1 MDPSKRPNGRIS
13 LVDRCSST
21 LYSGMIPGV
30 LGGIYSEKDASI
42 DLRHLSDKAG
52 VEFIQAEI
60 QTLEWKYKTLRL
72 NQQRSL
78 NYQLLSLNIGC
89 TSPTAEE
96 FSKRMR
102 CVPIKPLGP
111 ALKLIQ
117 EESSAIKQNNP
128 TPFSVVGSG
137 LAAIEVCLNLRKR
150 WPDRS
155 MKLVLRK
162 SSSNRHFIN
171 ALRHAGIQL
180 ISLDQLDDE
189 SPVLLCTGSVAPT
202 LLRASGLICD
212 SAGRVCTE
220 PNLQVLG
227 NSDLFASGDCAVINK
242 QPRPPSGVWAVR
254 AAPVLASNL
263 EAASKGSPLLDWEP
277 QRQALQLVGDSSTK
291 GQPTAWALWG
301 DLCLGPHPL
310 IWKLKRKLDERFVAM
325 LNSRTDMGNIDE
337 QDMACRGCA
346 AKLPAAT
353 LRQGLKGAG
362 LATLGTEPNDA
373 VQISSNMLQSVD
385 GFPALVSDPWLNAY
399 LTTLHAS
406 SDLWAS
412 GAEVDT
418 AQALITLPAVDPALQ
433 KSLLTETLAGIRAA
447 LQQQHARL
455 VGGHT
460 LESRDSP
467 PIPVSLGIQVNLI
480 VNGQLPERQPA
491 WRKGGFEEG
500 DVLLLSRAIG
510 NGVLFAAAMAGQ
522 ADPRDL
528 DQALACMQ
536 SSQHVL
542 LQTLLD
548 EEVKRPGSIHACTD
562 ITGFGLLGHL
572 GEMLDTSEPGL
583 QLCLNVDAIPSY
595 KGALPLLKRGI
606 HSSLAPSNREAWTR
620 LDPQANAPASIELTS
635 HRMSL
640 QDQSSWQA
648 MRELLVDPQTCGPL
662 ALACSKDLAQDLCR
676 LGPWMRIGSVRRK
689 ANS

>member
-1 MDPSKRPNGRIS
+1 MHPSKRPKGRIS
-13 LVDRCSST
+13 LVDRCSAT

-60 QTLEWKYKTLRL
+60 QTLDWKDKTLRL
-72 NQQRSL
+72 IQQRSL

-89 TSPTAEE
+89 TSPTPEQ

-111 ALKLIQ
+111 ALKLINQ
-117 EESSAIKQNNP
+117 ESSAIAQNNP
-128 TPFSVVGSG
+128 TPFNVVGSG
-137 LAAIEVCLNLRKR
+137 LAAIEVCLSLRKR

-155 MKLVLRK
+155 IKLVLRK
-162 SSSNRHFIN
+162 RRSNRHFIK
-171 ALRHAGIQL
+171 ALRRAGIQL
-180 ISLDQLDDE
+180 ISLDQLADE
-189 SPVLLCTGSVAPT
+189 GPVLLCTGSNAPAF
-202 LLRASGLICD
+202 LKASGLICD
-212 SAGRVCTE
+212 SSGRVRTE
-220 PNLQVLG
+220 PTLQVLEHH
-227 NSDLFASGDCAVINK
+227 DLFASGDCAVINK
-242 QPRPPSGVWAVR
+242 HPRPPSGVWAVR
-254 AAPVLASNL
+254 AAPVLARNL
-263 EAASKGSPLLDWEP
+263 EAISKGSSLQVWKP
-277 QRQALQLVGDSSTK
+277 QRQALQIVGDSSTK

-310 IWKLKRKLDERFVAM
+310 IWQWKHKLDKRFITMFRPQSA
-325 LNSRTDMGNIDE
+325 MGNVDE

-346 AKLPAAT
+346 AKLPATT
-353 LRQGLKGAG
+353 LRKGLKGAG
-362 LATLGTEPNDA
+362 LAKLGTDPNDA
-373 VQISSNMLQSVD
+373 VLISDNMLQSVD

-418 AQALITLPAVDPALQ
+418 AQALITLPAIDPGLQ
-433 KSLLTETLAGIRAA
+433 KDLLTETLAGIQAA

-460 LESRDSP
+460 LESRDSAP
-467 PIPVSLGIQVNLI
+467 RPVSLGIQVNLI
-480 VNGQLPERQPA
+480 VNGQRPERKPA
-491 WRKGGFEEG
+491 WGKGGLQEG
-500 DVLLLSRAIG
+500 DVLLLSREIG
-510 NGVLFAAAMAGQ
+510 TGVMFAAAMAGR

-536 SSQHVL
+536 TSQHVL
-542 LQTLLD
+542 LQTLL
-548 EEVKRPGSIHACTD
+548 EEEAKRPASIHACTD

-572 GEMLDTSEPGL
+572 GEMLDASEPGL
-583 QLCLNVDAIPSY
+583 QLCLNLDAIPAF

-620 LDPQANAPASIELTS
+620 LDPQADTPASIELTS
-635 HRMSL
+635 QHISP

-662 ALACSKDLAQDLCR
+662 ALACSKDLAEELWQ
-676 LGPWMRIGSVRRK
+676 LGPWVRIGAVRRRQ
-689 ANS
+689 NH